1 MAEKPIIF
9 STEMVRAILEGRKTQ
24 TRRVCKEIVLC
35 DFEWGLDREPY
46 IGNYRTFTKV
56 AKEKREWVTL
66 ENVWLYNIQTKVDD
80 YKTYLLKP
88 KYQPGDVLWVREAW
102 CKNENPNSPNYGG
115 YEYYADYEGAHCQI
129 LIKWRSPIHMPRKVA
144 RIFLKVKNI
153 RVERLQAITEQDAV
167 AEGFVSTAKTAGDD
181 YTGLFARDQFAE
193 YWDKLHAKRG
203 YSWDQNPWV
212 WVIEFE
218 KVEPEI

>member
-24 TRRVCKEIVLC
+24 TRRVIKNVDITNGFDVDVDGSVYAYCCPATGDSFKPWEIAP
-35 DFEWGLDREPY
+35 W
-46 IGNYRTFTKV
+46 
-56 AKEKREWVTL
+56 EK
-66 ENVWLYNIQTKVDD
+66 
-80 YKTYLLKP
+80 
-88 KYQPGDVLWVREAW
+88 GDILWVREAW

-115 YEYYADYEGAHCQI
+115 YEYYADYEGAHCQS
-129 LIKWRSPIHMPRKVA
+129 LIKWRSPIHMPRKAA

-153 RVERLQAITEQDAV
+153 RVERLQAITEDDAE
-167 AEGFVSTAKTAGDD
+167 AEGAIDWICQQHNNGTWIDNAMRGAACAKPKRA
-181 YTGLFARDQFAE
+181 FALLWNAIH
-193 YWDKLHAKRG
+193 KKRG
-203 YSWDQNPWV
+203 FGWDQNPWV